1 MTDLTLCDQEPI
13 HLPGSIQPHGLML
26 VADRGVLHVRHVAG
40 DVEGRLGFLEWEGQT
55 LAALLGDA
63 LTARVAALTQPGAA
77 GGFIDQFQAATGE
90 LLDVS
95 AHPSGAYVL
104 IELEPAT
111 REPLPASL
119 ASLASLVLDKLE
131 AAAIEFEQA
140 VTLQNLCD
148 RAAIEFRRVT
158 GFDRVLVYQFLDD
171 DAGRVL
177 AEARRDDQRSFSNHH
192 FPAADIPKQA
202 RALYVRNLTRVI
214 PDVTYQPALLRPGWS
229 APEPLDMSDSSLRSV
244 SPIHVQYL
252 KNMGVS
258 ASASVPIVKDG
269 VLWGLIACHN
279 GTPRMMGFDVRVTC
293 RALAGAMARQI
304 KAKEEA
310 ESYRQGLRL
319 RSFEDEIVRLLSEG
333 NSLGAALSGHLGEF
347 SRMLGANGVAVLRAG
362 ELVMNG
368 VCPSEAEVRD
378 LAKWVLARTD
388 ETMFFTD
395 RLAEAYPPAAAF
407 RERGSG
413 LLALTASR
421 AEPWL
426 LLWFRVEQVETINWA
441 GNPHKARGLGPA
453 EVLTPRASFD
463 VWQKTVHGRA
473 RRWTTSEVEA
483 AMRLRTT
490 LLDARQTRHVHELNL
505 QLTETLRDKD
515 LLLEQKEFLM
525 GEVNHRVQN
534 SLQLVS
540 SFLALQARKSDSA
553 ELHNALEEARRRL
566 TAVGLVHRHLY
577 RGDQVQMIDAARYIE
592 ELCAEAAVSM
602 GRDWNDAL
610 SLDLA
615 PLTVSANRAVTLG
628 LVLTEL
634 IINVNKHA
642 YAGEAGPIGI
652 QLMGEQ
658 GSLRLVVAD
667 RGTGRPASGSGF
679 GTKMMNALVIQLGG
693 RLVYEDNHPGMR
705 AVLTAPIESPDPPG

>member
-1 MTDLTLCDQEPI
+1 MSAPI
-13 HLPGSIQPHGLML
+13 
-26 VADRGVLHVRHVAG
+26 
-40 DVEGRLGFLEWEGQT
+40 
-55 LAALLGDA
+55 
-63 LTARVAALTQPGAA
+63 
-77 GGFIDQFQAATGE
+77 QAAPTC
-90 LLDVS
+90 S
-95 AHPSGAYVL
+95 SNW
-104 IELEPAT
+104 EPAT
-111 REPLPASL
+111 REPLP

-140 VTLQNLCD
+140 VTLQNFCD

-258 ASASVPIVKDG
+258 ASASVSIVKDG

-413 LLALTASR
+413 LLALTAST

-426 LLWFRVEQVETINWA
+426 LLWFRVEQVEIINWA
-441 GNPHKARGLGPA
+441 GNPHKARGLGPGLSHQNDTLPILSRPVA
-453 EVLTPRASFD
+453 NVTQQRLFVPERTTWAGSDLADLAIVRKPWAWVPPRCSPRAPRSMFGKRPSTD
-463 VWQKTVHGRA
+463 A
-473 RRWTTSEVEA
+473 PA
-483 AMRLRTT
+483 AGP
-490 LLDARQTRHVHELNL
+490 RQRSKP
-505 QLTETLRDKD
+505 R
-515 LLLEQKEFLM
+515 
-525 GEVNHRVQN
+525 
-534 SLQLVS
+534 
-540 SFLALQARKSDSA
+540 
-553 ELHNALEEARRRL
+553 
-566 TAVGLVHRHLY
+566 
-577 RGDQVQMIDAARYIE
+577 
-592 ELCAEAAVSM
+592 C
-602 GRDWNDAL
+602 
-610 SLDLA
+610 
-615 PLTVSANRAVTLG
+615 VSAPRCWT
-628 LVLTEL
+628 
-634 IINVNKHA
+634 
-642 YAGEAGPIGI
+642 
-652 QLMGEQ
+652 
-658 GSLRLVVAD
+658 R
-667 RGTGRPASGSGF
+667 GRP
-679 GTKMMNALVIQLGG
+679 GTSMSS
-693 RLVYEDNHPGMR
+693 
-705 AVLTAPIESPDPPG
+705 TCS